1 MVWPC
6 RCSELQRSGVFVHSV
21 HWKPVRLVACC
32 THVCK
37 HGKCVAATVA
47 TNCYNAVRTVYVHV
61 LDPRPC
67 RKYDCVHN
75 SPQEYSARLTTS
87 TTTPPFKKGRRFAC
101 YCRRPNSHVSHE
113 SSRHGLLPQ
122 LNPALRCAH
131 HIHVHDHTIGTELTM
146 HAARHVIHAAPV
158 LQLRQE
164 RLASQ
169 IVELALGCCP
179 SAMKWARWPWALT
192 WRQATLEERQSDF
205 VVAGW

>member
-1 MVWPC
+1 MMVWPS
-6 RCSELQRSGVFVHSV
+6 RCNELQRSGVFVHSFN
-21 HWKPVRLVACC
+21 WKPVRLVRSGVACC
-32 THVCK
+32 AHVCK
-37 HGKCVAATVA
+37 HSMCVGAATVA
-47 TNCYNAVRTVYVHV
+47 TDCYNAVRNVYVHV

-67 RKYDCVHN
+67 REYDCGHI

-87 TTTPPFKKGRRFAC
+87 TTNATLQEGAALRVLLSS
-101 YCRRPNSHVSHE
+101 PNSHVSHE

-122 LNPALRCAH
+122 LDPALRCAH

-169 IVELALGCCP
+169 IVELALG
-179 SAMKWARWPWALT
+179 W
-192 WRQATLEERQSDF
+192 
-205 VVAGW
+205 